1 MFPPE
6 YRHCFEFFRKV
17 SPLLLSAVLSI
28 AIADLFRARIFGR
41 FQVCDRL
48 SFVSPHFWL
57 HLSPATVFRQ
67 ALHHDR
73 TASVGH
79 FSQDTRVCWSPLSTT
94 HHNSISAPRRR
105 HSIEQPLGSIVT
117 VKTQTSSRPSGL
129 YVRMTR
135 GVSIAIALNLVSAS
149 GTARARSFYMHERTR
164 TTESAV
170 FEHSHHKS
178 IGGRLLLLPQ
188 AARDGPVL

>member
-1 MFPPE
+1 MRDTPSQQTRAQSHSHLFLRSLPWSLFCVSHDLCSVFP
-6 YRHCFEFFRKV
+6 V
-17 SPLLLSAVLSI
+17 IS
-28 AIADLFRARIFGR
+28 DLFRARIFGR

-48 SFVSPHFWL
+48 SFVLLSPHFWL
-57 HLSPATVFRQ
+57 HLSPATGFRQ

-73 TASVGH
+73 TASVGPLLARH
-79 FSQDTRVCWSPLSTT
+79 TSLLVSSFDNPSRVNICATTAPL
-94 HHNSISAPRRR
+94 RRR
-105 HSIEQPLGSIVT
+105 HSIEQPLGSFVT

-135 GVSIAIALNLVSAS
+135 GVSITIALNLFSAS

-170 FEHSHHKS
+170 S
-178 IGGRLLLLPQ
+178 
-188 AARDGPVL
+188 